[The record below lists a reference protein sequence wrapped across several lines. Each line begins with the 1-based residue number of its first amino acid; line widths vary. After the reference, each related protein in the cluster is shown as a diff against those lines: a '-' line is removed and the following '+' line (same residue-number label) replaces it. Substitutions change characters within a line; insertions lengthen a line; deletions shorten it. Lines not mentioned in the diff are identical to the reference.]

1 MALRR
6 RRHDRLID
14 RGYRSLGQCEKTHRL
29 RLFFAPPRPA
39 HIERE
44 RVSPSLSF
52 SGLWPLD
59 CRAAHRLRLFM
70 NASAGSRSPFLSLN
84 FHPRP
89 LFFVEFRL
97 GRGRF
102 FVFDGTKRREA
113 APPTSWKCTRK
124 IYVSSAWWMFFSTA
138 NEWNH
143 LAEEPERGFNAE
155 KISFHSNERRA
166 INLVL
171 EKYWIE
177 WKKIG
182 MSRVIWRA
190 DKKLIEYR

>member
-113 APPTSWKCTRK
+113 ARQLHENAREKFMYPPRDECFFRPRTNEIILPRSPKEDLTLRK
-124 IYVSSAWWMFFSTA
+124 YHSIRMKD
-138 NEWNH
+138 
-143 LAEEPERGFNAE
+143 EP
-155 KISFHSNERRA
+155 
-166 INLVL
+166 
-171 EKYWIE
+171 
-177 WKKIG
+177 
-182 MSRVIWRA
+182 
-190 DKKLIEYR
+190 LILF